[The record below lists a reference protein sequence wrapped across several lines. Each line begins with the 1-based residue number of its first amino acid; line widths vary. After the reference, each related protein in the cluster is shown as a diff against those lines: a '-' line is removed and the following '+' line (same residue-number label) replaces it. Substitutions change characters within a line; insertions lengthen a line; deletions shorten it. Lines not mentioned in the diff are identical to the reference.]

1 VDVTPAP
8 RKSSYQ
14 QKTPAAGWQARGRV
28 GIESLLS
35 RHADVRGEA
44 LLRYARRNNSRLGRP
59 VNSARRYVLRS
70 GRTVGC
76 PTKRMLIARSDVVSV
91 DAPCRN
97 RALPRCT
104 YARMFRVT
112 QSRIDLST
120 RYPKLGHPI
129 AKTHRCQDSGPL
141 PDSSAHDGCTRG
153 TPRHRS
159 LGLGDRPS

>member
-1 VDVTPAP
+1 MLRLHPQVLVPTKNP
-8 RKSSYQ
+8 RCRL
-14 QKTPAAGWQARGRV
+14 AGEGARRD
-28 GIESLLS
+28 ELLLS

-44 LLRYARRNNSRLGRP
+44 FLRCARRNNSRLGRR
-59 VNSARRYVLRS
+59 VNFARRYVLRS

-76 PTKRMLIARSDVVSV
+76 PSKRVLIAPSDVVSV

-120 RYPKLGHPI
+120 RHPKLGHPI

-159 LGLGDRPS
+159 LSLGDRPS